1 MNKVKEFFSKW
12 AFTIVLC
19 LIAIALCV
27 AIGCGVFTAMTNL
40 AVGLIG
46 IGINLAILAFIVGWI
61 CVEIKEGK
69 L

>member
-40 AVGLIG
+40 ALGLIG
-46 IGINLAILAFIVGWI
+46 IGIN
-61 CVEIKEGK
+61 
-69 L
+69 